1 MPHCSAEPTSL
12 DVGTLEYGEVA
23 EHTITLTNT
32 AQAPSHFAFVPVP
45 GTSQALPG
53 WLAANPS
60 QVWWPMWLRSFLG
73 VTSSAAA
80 CVVGSVLCVVGT
92 ACWIDVPFLV
102 DRRSAQHLGLIVYV
116 IAPLLMLL
124 AH

>member
-1 MPHCSAEPTSL
+1 MLSLLPTLCLLPPCLQVEAALETARRVADAKEMAAVPHCSAEPTSL

-45 GTSQALPG
+45 GTSQSLPG

-60 QVWWPMWLRSFLG
+60 QVWYICHHDPRL
-73 VTSSAAA
+73 
-80 CVVGSVLCVVGT
+80 
-92 ACWIDVPFLV
+92 
-102 DRRSAQHLGLIVYV
+102 
-116 IAPLLMLL
+116 
-124 AH
+124 